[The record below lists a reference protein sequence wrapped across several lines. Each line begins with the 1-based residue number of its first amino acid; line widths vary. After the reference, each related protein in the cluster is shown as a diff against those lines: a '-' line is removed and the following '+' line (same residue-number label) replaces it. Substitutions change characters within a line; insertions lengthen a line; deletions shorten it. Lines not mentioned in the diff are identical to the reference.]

1 MRANDVAYRA
11 HIGGFITG
19 LALALVV
26 RPGQGDAFS
35 AASRGET
42 SLHWGAHEG
51 TPKCQRRSFSMMY
64 MIRSVTGIDGDP
76 EIELAIPKDA
86 QHIAKYEAQGFVS
99 CSYKVFREAWR
110 ARDTHTFERL
120 RAAALGQSSRPIE
133 TRGIYAVPV

>member
-1 MRANDVAYRA
+1 MRAADVAYWA

-19 LALALVV
+19 LVLALVV

-35 AASRGET
+35 AASGET

-51 TPKCQRRSFSMMY
+51 TPKCQRGSFSMIY
-64 MIRSVTGIDGDP
+64 MTRSITGIDGDP

-99 CSYKVFREAWR
+99 CSYEVFREVWR
-110 ARDTHTFERL
+110 ARDTRTFERL
-120 RAAALGQSSRPIE
+120 RAAALGQSSHPIE